1 MKEVL
6 KVIDEREILGKD
18 IKIYGTIDEPLFLAK
33 DVAEWID
40 YAFKD
45 KSKGTRN
52 VNMMLEPVDDDEKG
66 KFIYL
71 YSDGNILAPTST
83 ARKTQESWF
92 LTEDGL
98 YEVFMISRKP
108 IAKDFKKQIK
118 KVLKELRTTGK
129 VDLIEKAINNIQD
142 EKHRQLL
149 LEIHKLEEIM
159 QINPND
165 MVMSIALNQRK
176 AELDS
181 YLNSKKLL
189 EVETKIDTLSDR
201 IDATTNLREGDM
213 NATYVARQLQI
224 YSKSNKPHNNVAMCL
239 AQVLGFYV
247 KPEGNIGYKDD
258 YVKINLTTRGG
269 IEVPVISYTQKALQ
283 EMKDYLDSG
292 NYMIGYDVYKNGDKK
307 GKFKSAHMYF
317 EDLRIEVNETTY
329 NLYK

>member
-6 KVIDEREILGKD
+6 KVIDEREILGKNV
-18 IKIYGTIDEPLFLAK
+18 KIYGTIDEPLFLAK
-33 DVAEWID
+33 DVANWIEHSD
-40 YAFKD
+40 VSTMLRKID
-45 KSKGTRN
+45 EEEKVTNN
-52 VNMMLEPVDDDEKG
+52 VCTLGGVQK
-66 KFIYL
+66 
-71 YSDGNILAPTST
+71 
-83 ARKTQESWF
+83 SWF

-98 YEVFMISRKP
+98 YEVFMTSRKP

-189 EVETKIDTLSDR
+189 EVENKIDTLSDR

-292 NYMIGYDVYKNGDKK
+292 NYMIGCDVYKNGDKK

>member
-18 IKIYGTIDEPLFLAK
+18 VKVYGTVDEPLFLAK
-33 DVAEWID
+33 DVANWIEH
-40 YAFKD
+40 
-45 KSKGTRN
+45 SNPR
-52 VNMMLEPVDDDEKG
+52 MMLQKVDEEEKVVSNVYTLG
-66 KFIYL
+66 GI
-71 YSDGNILAPTST
+71 
-83 ARKTQESWF
+83 QETWF

-98 YEVFMISRKP
+98 YEVFMQSRKP

-189 EVETKIDTLSDR
+189 EVENKVDTLSNR

-292 NYMIGYDVYKNGDKK
+292 NYMIGCDVYKNGDKK

>member
-6 KVIDEREILGKD
+6 KVIDKREILGKD
-18 IKIYGTIDEPLFLAK
+18 FKIYGTIDEPLFLAK
-33 DVAEWID
+33 DVAEMIE
-40 YAFKD
+40 YSKD
-45 KSKGTRN
+45 SKGNYRLYA
-52 VNMMLEPVDDDEKG
+52 MVDTVDEDEKMKIKHPNSNG
-66 KFIYL
+66 AYVE
-71 YSDGNILAPTST
+71 
-83 ARKTQESWF
+83 QWF

-98 YEVFMISRKP
+98 YEVLMLSQKP
-108 IAKDFKKQIK
+108 IAKPFKKQIK

>member
-6 KVIDEREILGKD
+6 KVIDEREILGKNV
-18 IKIYGTIDEPLFLAK
+18 KVYGTVDEPLFLAK
-33 DVAEWID
+33 DVANWIEH
-40 YAFKD
+40 
-45 KSKGTRN
+45 SNPR
-52 VNMMLEPVDDDEKG
+52 MMLQKVDEEEKVVSNVYTLG
-66 KFIYL
+66 GI
-71 YSDGNILAPTST
+71 
-83 ARKTQESWF
+83 QETWF

-98 YEVFMISRKP
+98 YEVFMQSRKP

-189 EVETKIDTLSDR
+189 EVENKVDILSNR
-201 IDATTNLREGDM
+201 INATTNLREGDM

-292 NYMIGYDVYKNGDKK
+292 NYMIGCDVYKNGDKK

>member
-6 KVIDEREILGKD
+6 KVIGEKEILEKNV
-18 IKIYGTIDEPLFLAK
+18 KVYGTVDEPLFLAK
-33 DVAEWID
+33 DVAVW
-40 YAFKD
+40 
-45 KSKGTRN
+45 
-52 VNMMLEPVDDDEKG
+52 LEERDGYTVARKVDEDEKLIHTLCVG
-66 KFIYL
+66 GQNKEC
-71 YSDGNILAPTST
+71 T
-83 ARKTQESWF
+83 F

-98 YEVFMISRKP
+98 YEVLMQSRKT
-108 IAKDFKKQIK
+108 IAKPFKKQIK
-118 KVLKELRTTGK
+118 KFLKELRTTGK

-189 EVETKIDTLSDR
+189 EVENKVDTLSNR

-292 NYMIGYDVYKNGDKK
+292 NYMIGCDVYKNGDKK

>member
-1 MKEVL
+1 MKEIL
-6 KVIDEREILGKD
+6 KVIDEREILGKNV
-18 IKIYGTIDEPLFLAK
+18 KVYGTIDEPLFLAK
-33 DVAEWID
+33 DVASWIEHSNVSKMISD
-40 YAFKD
+40 AELD
-45 KSKGTRN
+45 KEDTFNGVIDITYSYGNGTRTR
-52 VNMMLEPVDDDEKG
+52 
-66 KFIYL
+66 
-71 YSDGNILAPTST
+71 S
-83 ARKTQESWF
+83 QESLF

-98 YEVFMISRKP
+98 YEVFMQSRKP

-142 EKHRQLL
+142 EKHKQLL
-149 LEIHKLEEIM
+149 LEIHKLEEII

-165 MVMSIALNQRK
+165 MVMGIALNQRK

-189 EVETKIDTLSDR
+189 EVENKVDTLSDR

-292 NYMIGYDVYKNGDKK
+292 NYMIGCDVYKNGDKK

>member
-6 KVIDEREILGKD
+6 KVIDEREILGKGF
-18 IKIYGTIDEPLFLAK
+18 KIYGTIDEPLFLAK
-33 DVAEWID
+33 DVAEMIE
-40 YAFKD
+40 YSKD
-45 KSKGTRN
+45 SKGNYRLYA
-52 VNMMLEPVDDDEKG
+52 MVDTVDEDEKMKIKHPNSNG
-66 KFIYL
+66 AYVE
-71 YSDGNILAPTST
+71 
-83 ARKTQESWF
+83 QWF

-98 YEVFMISRKP
+98 YEVLMLSRQPLAKP
-108 IAKDFKKQIK
+108 FKKKIK
-118 KVLKELRTTGK
+118 AVLKELRTTGK

-149 LEIHKLEEIM
+149 LEIHKLEEII

-165 MVMSIALNQRK
+165 MVMGIALNQRK
-176 AELDS
+176 VELDS

-189 EVETKIDTLSDR
+189 EVENKVDTLSNR

>member
-6 KVIDEREILGKD
+6 KVIDEREILGKNV
-18 IKIYGTIDEPLFLAK
+18 KIYGTIDEPLFLAK
-33 DVAEWID
+33 DVASWIEHSD
-40 YAFKD
+40 VSTMLRKID
-45 KSKGTRN
+45 EEEKVTNN
-52 VNMMLEPVDDDEKG
+52 VCTLGGVQK
-66 KFIYL
+66 
-71 YSDGNILAPTST
+71 
-83 ARKTQESWF
+83 SWF

-98 YEVFMISRKP
+98 YEVFMTSRKP

-224 YSKSNKPHNNVAMCL
+224 YSKNNKPHNNVAMCL

>member
-1 MKEVL
+1 MKEVI
-6 KVIDEREILGKD
+6 KVIDEREILGKNV
-18 IKIYGTIDEPLFLAK
+18 KIYGTADEPLFLAK
-33 DVAEWID
+33 DVAEWIEH
-40 YAFKD
+40 
-45 KSKGTRN
+45 SNPR
-52 VNMMLEPVDDDEKG
+52 MMLQKVDEEEKVVNNVYTLG
-66 KFIYL
+66 GI
-71 YSDGNILAPTST
+71 
-83 ARKTQESWF
+83 QESWF

-149 LEIHKLEEIM
+149 LEIHKLEEII

-165 MVMSIALNQRK
+165 MVMGIALNQRK
-176 AELDS
+176 VELDS

-189 EVETKIDTLSDR
+189 EVENKVDTLSDR

-247 KPEGNIGYKDD
+247 KPEGNIGYKDE

-292 NYMIGYDVYKNGDKK
+292 NYMIGCDVYKNGDKK

>member
-18 IKIYGTIDEPLFLAK
+18 FKIYGTIDEPLFLAK
-33 DVAEWID
+33 DIAEMID
-40 YAFKD
+40 Y
-45 KSKGTRN
+45 SKTSQGYYN
-52 VNMMLEPVDDDEKG
+52 VSKMLMCVDDDEKLTITNSNSG
-66 KFIYL
+66 GSKAY
-71 YSDGNILAPTST
+71 
-83 ARKTQESWF
+83 

-98 YEVFMISRKP
+98 YEVLMQSRKP

-292 NYMIGYDVYKNGDKK
+292 NYMIGCDVYKNGDKK

>member
-6 KVIDEREILGKD
+6 KVIDEREILGKNV
-18 IKIYGTIDEPLFLAK
+18 KIYGTIDEPLFLAK
-33 DVAEWID
+33 DVANWIEHSD
-40 YAFKD
+40 VSTMLRKID
-45 KSKGTRN
+45 EEEKVTNN
-52 VNMMLEPVDDDEKG
+52 VCTLGGVQK
-66 KFIYL
+66 
-71 YSDGNILAPTST
+71 
-83 ARKTQESWF
+83 SWF

-149 LEIHKLEEIM
+149 LEIHKLEEII

-165 MVMSIALNQRK
+165 MVMGIALNQRK
-176 AELDS
+176 VELDS

-189 EVETKIDTLSDR
+189 EVENKVDTLSDR

-247 KPEGNIGYKDD
+247 KPEGNIGYKDE

-292 NYMIGYDVYKNGDKK
+292 NYMIGCDVYKNGDKK

>member
-33 DVAEWID
+33 DVANWIEH
-40 YAFKD
+40 
-45 KSKGTRN
+45 SNPR
-52 VNMMLEPVDDDEKG
+52 MMLQKVDEEEKVVSNVYTLG
-66 KFIYL
+66 GI
-71 YSDGNILAPTST
+71 
-83 ARKTQESWF
+83 QETWF

-98 YEVFMISRKP
+98 YEVFMQSRKP

-142 EKHRQLL
+142 EKHKQLL

-176 AELDS
+176 TELDS

-292 NYMIGYDVYKNGDKK
+292 NYMIGCDVYKNGDKK